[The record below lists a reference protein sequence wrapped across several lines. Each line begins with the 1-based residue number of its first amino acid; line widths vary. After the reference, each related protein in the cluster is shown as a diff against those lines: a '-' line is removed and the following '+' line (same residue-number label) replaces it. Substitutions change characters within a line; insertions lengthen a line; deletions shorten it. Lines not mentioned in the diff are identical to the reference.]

1 MAFCSGS
8 SFSTD
13 RWTRRKG
20 LPSSDQLLKV
30 GNASLL
36 HQYSSSK
43 PTAQSGSA
51 SAPLISRSRRLFSF
65 VQGIGRADPAFGSLP
80 THPHPLKGGPDA
92 LSRNSLFGKPLLEAH
107 LCGHLERPEAT
118 VASELPRRAV
128 EQFPQGFGSL
138 LVEDGAGPPG
148 TRRFGCKS
156 IQASLVEGVDGVA
169 HRLLTAAQVLGYLR
183 DLISP

>member
-43 PTAQSGSA
+43 PTAHSGSA
-51 SAPLISRSRRLFSF
+51 SATLISRSRRLFSF
-65 VQGIGRADPAFGSLP
+65 VQGIGRGDPAFGSLP

-107 LCGHLERPEAT
+107 LKAAISS
-118 VASELPRRAV
+118 V
-128 EQFPQGFGSL
+128 Q
-138 LVEDGAGPPG
+138 
-148 TRRFGCKS
+148 
-156 IQASLVEGVDGVA
+156 
-169 HRLLTAAQVLGYLR
+169 RLLSRPNSLGERWSSSLKASAPCLSKTARVRLGR
-183 DLISP
+183 EDLPARASRPLSLKSWIASRTV